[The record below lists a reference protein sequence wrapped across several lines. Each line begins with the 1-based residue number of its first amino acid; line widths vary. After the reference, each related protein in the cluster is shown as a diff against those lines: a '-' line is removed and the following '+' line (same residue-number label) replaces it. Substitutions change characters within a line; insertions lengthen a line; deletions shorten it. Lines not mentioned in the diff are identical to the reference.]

1 MKTSWMF
8 GLVGIAFL
16 AACVLPGCGMLGLRR
31 SKDIDCGPYL
41 THAGQT
47 TMSVRWTSDRYGD
60 GAVAFHSAG
69 EPVRRVP
76 ATVDCLRYPA
86 DPEDRDTAL
95 ADLPPDGIAIAYL
108 YEARLEG
115 LTPNTTYQY
124 TVDFCGE
131 TVESTFRTLTDDADA
146 FTFVAFGDSQRED
159 VVAGEIAP
167 HQPAFLIN
175 TGDLVDRDYYPQYK
189 EYFSPSVNAMTRRFP
204 MAVSRGNHEQRG
216 VVFAK
221 LFGLDR
227 DRMYYSFDYGNAHFV
242 CLDSGLWRWPNPDEN
257 IARMLDWAERDLKQ
271 SSARW
276 KIVFFH
282 EPLFDMSYRRGGSW
296 GRDRLMPVL
305 RRTGVDLV
313 MAGHAHNYQRYA
325 PLYTPGEN
333 ETHPITFVTSAGAGR
348 AYLAMAR
355 VAVPHL
361 AVRKATSHYMV
372 YEIEGDTLRGRAIAV
387 DGRELDRFAIRKI
400 DSRLDRATVARA
412 VPEEP
417 FGVLVDALSWLRMPM
432 SGDKFEVGDTF
443 EVPIELKAASKAL
456 EYDIRPAPDCADV
469 VELVEP
475 ARGTVPAGGTAKVSV
490 KLRPKVPIEKTGRRR
505 QLEPRVY
512 LHCHYKYGDLAGVMS
527 TTRIRTYDPEK
538 KKE

>member
-1 MKTSWMF
+1 MKLTRMLGLMSMAWM
-8 GLVGIAFL
+8 
-16 AACVLPGCGMLGLRR
+16 AAGVLPGCGLLDRR
-31 SKDIDCGPYL
+31 PDKISCGPYL

-47 TMSVRWTSDRYGD
+47 TMSVRWTSDQHAEGVVTFRHPD
-60 GAVAFHSAG
+60 GALRAVSATAA
-69 EPVRRVP
+69 P
-76 ATVDCLRYPA
+76 LRYPA
-86 DPEDRDTAL
+86 EPDDRDKPL
-95 ADLPPDGIAIAYL
+95 ADLSPEQIRTAYL
-108 YEARLEG
+108 YEAKLEG
-115 LTPNTTYQY
+115 LTPDTRYKY
-124 TVDFCGE
+124 TVEFGGE
-131 TVESTFRTLTDDADA
+131 TVESSFRTLTDDADA
-146 FTFVAFGDSQRED
+146 FTFVVFGDSQRED

-175 TGDLVDRDYYPQYK
+175 TGDLVDHDYYPEYEQ
-189 EYFSPSVNAMTRRFP
+189 YFSPSVDAMTRRFP
-204 MAVSRGNHEQRG
+204 MAVSRGNHEQDAK
-216 VVFAK
+216 VFAW
-221 LFGLDR
+221 LFGLDHE
-227 DRMYYSFDYGNAHFV
+227 RMYYSFDYGNAHFV
-242 CLDSGLWRWPNPDEN
+242 CLDSGLWRWPNADEN

-333 ETHPITFVTSAGAGR
+333 ETHPITFITSAGASG

-387 DGRELDRFAIRKI
+387 DGRELDRFVIRKI
-400 DSRLDRATVARA
+400 DGRLDRATVARA

-417 FGVLVDALSWLRMPM
+417 FGALVDALSWLRIPM
-432 SGDKFEVGDTF
+432 TADTFEPGDTF
-443 EVPIELKAASKAL
+443 EVPIELRAEKKAI
-456 EYDIRPAPDCADV
+456 EYDMRVAPDCTDV

-475 ARGTVPAGGTAKVSV
+475 ARGTVPAEGTAAVSV
-490 KLRPKVPIEKTGRRR
+490 KLRAKVPIEKAGPRK
-505 QLEPRVY
+505 QLEPQVY
-512 LHCHYKYGDLAGVMS
+512 LHCHYTAGDLEGVMS

-538 KKE
+538 KKD